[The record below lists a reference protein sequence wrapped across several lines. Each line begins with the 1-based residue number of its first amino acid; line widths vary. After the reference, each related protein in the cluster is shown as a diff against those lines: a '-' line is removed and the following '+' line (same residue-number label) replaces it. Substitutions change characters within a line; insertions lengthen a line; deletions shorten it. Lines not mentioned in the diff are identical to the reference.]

1 MNLYSHAGHTPTVA
15 PDAFVAPG
23 AHLIGRVEIGPQASV
38 WFNAVLRGDVEPIR
52 IGPRSN
58 VQDGTVMHTDAG
70 FPLWVGAGVTIGH
83 GVILHGCTI
92 EDEAL
97 IGMGA
102 VVLNGAR
109 IGDSS
114 LIAAG
119 TVVLEGT
126 EVPPGTLVAGVPG
139 KVRRE
144 LTEEERQRLRL
155 NAEHYLTLAAEHAAS
170 HAAASQAAAGRAPG
184 QPSDGAAGGA

>member
-1 MNLYSHAGHTPTVA
+1 MPVTCLKGWCVVNLYSHAGHTPTVA

-102 VVLNGAR
+102 VVLNGAC
-109 IGDSS
+109 IGRGA
-114 LIAAG
+114 LVGAG
-119 TVVLEGT
+119 ALVPEGA
-126 EVPPGTLVAGVPG
+126 EIPPGVLALGVPARV
-139 KVRRE
+139 VRPLTDAERE
-144 LTEEERQRLRL
+144 RIRHGV
-155 NAEHYLTLAAEHAAS
+155 EHYVERARAYREAL
-170 HAAASQAAAGRAPG
+170 QAGR
-184 QPSDGAAGGA
+184 

>member
-1 MNLYSHAGHTPTVA
+1 MNLYSYADHTPTIA
-15 PDAFVAPG
+15 ADAFVAPG
-23 AHLIGRVEIGPQASV
+23 AHLIGRVDIGPEASV

-58 VQDGTVMHTDAG
+58 VQDGAIMHTDDG
-70 FPLWVGAGVTIGH
+70 FPLSVGADVTIGH

-109 IGDSS
+109 IGRGA
-114 LIAAG
+114 LVGAG
-119 TVVLEGT
+119 ALVPEGA
-126 EVPPGTLVAGVPG
+126 EIPAGHLALGVPAR
-139 KVRRE
+139 VIRPLTDAERE
-144 LTEEERQRLRL
+144 RMRYGVQHYVDRARAYRQSL
-155 NAEHYLTLAAEHAAS
+155 
-170 HAAASQAAAGRAPG
+170 GPK
-184 QPSDGAAGGA
+184 P

>member
-1 MNLYSHAGHTPTVA
+1 LNLYRYAEHTPTVA
-15 PDAFVAPG
+15 ADAFVAPG
-23 AHLIGRVEIGPQASV
+23 ARLIGQVEIGPEASV

-58 VQDGTVMHTDAG
+58 VQDGTIMHTDDG
-70 FPLWVGAGVTIGH
+70 FPLSVGTAVTIGH

-109 IGDSS
+109 VGRGALVGAGALVPEGVEIPAGHLALGIG
-114 LIAAG
+114 
-119 TVVLEGT
+119 
-126 EVPPGTLVAGVPG
+126 
-139 KVRRE
+139 K
-144 LTEEERQRLRL
+144 
-155 NAEHYLTLAAEHAAS
+155 
-170 HAAASQAAAGRAPG
+170 AAAPAGLGKHAEP
-184 QPSDGAAGGA
+184 